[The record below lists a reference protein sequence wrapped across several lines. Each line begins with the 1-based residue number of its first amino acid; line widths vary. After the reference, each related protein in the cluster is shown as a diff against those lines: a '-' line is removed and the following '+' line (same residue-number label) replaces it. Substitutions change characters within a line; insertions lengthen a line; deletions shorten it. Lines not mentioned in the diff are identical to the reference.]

1 MIEIVNTEP
10 ITQSESSLKV
20 YNNDREE
27 IRGPFEITA
36 TVRFDEI
43 SKKQQKVFDFAGAG
57 GGNRILMGQYGV
69 TNSMKFVIVQGGT
82 TRIIAQETIVQGEVA
97 AWSMSIKSSG
107 AMELKKNGVVVA
119 TGQGPVPLDVER
131 KLRFVGYSN
140 SANDD
145 RLVGL
150 VRNLKVTNL

>member
-69 TNSMKFVIVQGGT
+69 TNSMKFVIVQGGI
-82 TRIIAQETIVQGEVA
+82 TRIVAPETIVQGEVVCR
-97 AWSMSIKSSG
+97 SS
-107 AMELKKNGVVVA
+107 
-119 TGQGPVPLDVER
+119 QVEQWR
-131 KLRFVGYSN
+131 
-140 SANDD
+140 
-145 RLVGL
+145 
-150 VRNLKVTNL
+150 